1 MQLRKVCNHPYL
13 FEGAEP
19 GPPYSNGP
27 HLWENSG
34 KMVLL
39 DKLLPK
45 LMAQG
50 SRVLIFSQMTRLL
63 DILSDYMDLKGYQH
77 CRIDGSTSGEVR
89 RAAPPPPPRSLC
101 SLDSAQPREVGRVS
115 E

>member
-1 MQLRKVCNHPYL
+1 MIPCLFQIFDTLACVRAHTYTLQVCNHPYL

-34 KMVLL
+34 KLVLL

-45 LMAQG
+45 LQV
-50 SRVLIFSQMTRLL
+50 R
-63 DILSDYMDLKGYQH
+63 SDYFVWGAEGLGVVY
-77 CRIDGSTSGEVR
+77 
-89 RAAPPPPPRSLC
+89 
-101 SLDSAQPREVGRVS
+101 
-115 E
+115 